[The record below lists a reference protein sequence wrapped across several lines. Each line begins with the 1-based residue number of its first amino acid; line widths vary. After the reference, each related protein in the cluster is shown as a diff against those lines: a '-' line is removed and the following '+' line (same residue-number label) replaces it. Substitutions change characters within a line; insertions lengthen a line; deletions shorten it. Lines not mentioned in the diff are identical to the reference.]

1 MNLSQYFSVSL
12 KKPCILGGNFKG
24 FSQRMCESM
33 QVGFQLVSRCIHSLK
48 IKIKG
53 DVMSKTKLNRLA
65 LISEFESAPDSMLFN
80 QNTLAAILDCSTQ
93 LLERN
98 RWAGEGVP
106 YLKIGRKVLY
116 RKSDVLS
123 FIQQQKI
130 YRSTCDQGQLAS
142 A

>member
-1 MNLSQYFSVSL
+1 
-12 KKPCILGGNFKG
+12 
-24 FSQRMCESM
+24 
-33 QVGFQLVSRCIHSLK
+33 
-48 IKIKG
+48 
-53 DVMSKTKLNRLA
+53 MSKTKLNRLA

-123 FIQQQKI
+123 FLRQQKI